1 MYLHKE
7 EDYLTKVLTR
17 DEYRNFVWY
26 MQEHY
31 PDVTYL
37 VEALDNTF
45 KVVLYDTPLTF
56 WEEVLE
62 EIKTI

>member
-1 MYLHKE
+1 
-7 EDYLTKVLTR
+7 
-17 DEYRNFVWY
+17 

-62 EIKTI
+62 EIKPI